1 MFNLSKLLG
10 GLTPEIGRMLSGM
23 LQGSDQRQAFT
34 ALLLATVT
42 NVQKKPNFNLE
53 LEINDLLVHL
63 DALRSQQGAGGLGAA
78 MQQAMGNLNMNMTI
92 LDGMLRTM
100 NDMQQNMIR
109 NIR

>member
-10 GLTPEIGRMLSGM
+10 GLTPEIGRMIGGM
-23 LQGSDQRQAFT
+23 LQGPDPRQAFT

-63 DALRSQQGAGGLGAA
+63 DALRSQQGAGGVGAV
-78 MQQAMGNLNMNMTI
+78 MQQMTSNLNMNLTI

-100 NDMQQNMIR
+100 NDMQQSTIR
-109 NIR
+109 NMR